1 MPVHNALITHSWF
14 QYDNTKTQCHCVTT
28 CTKKRLI
35 NQHSREKDWKLMCSS
50 CYLWNSSGNRK
61 SLSSVILHEIQKHC
75 FAIFS
80 RDNIIRLKEA
90 TTSMVYLKK
99 RLRDGLVSY
108 ILQGGEEG
116 SLETIRCCFQMH
128 NQQKFLK

>member
-1 MPVHNALITHSWF
+1 M
-14 QYDNTKTQCHCVTT
+14 
-28 CTKKRLI
+28 R
-35 NQHSREKDWKLMCSS
+35 SS

-61 SLSSVILHEIQKHC
+61 SLSSVFLHENQKHC

-90 TTSMVYLKK
+90 TTTMMYLKK

-108 ILQGGEEG
+108 ILQEG
-116 SLETIRCCFQMH
+116 RKEL
-128 NQQKFLK
+128 